1 MDKFEEVDLIKFLL
15 QVGETRLAI
24 KNLLIKMEIEAMEGT
39 EDWCTELYNI
49 YCKLYIGEP
58 DV

>member
-1 MDKFEEVDLIKFLL
+1 METLDDKILIHFLL
-15 QVGETRLAI
+15 EVGEARCRI
-24 KNLLIKMEIEAMEGT
+24 KELLVLMETKEMEGT

-49 YCKLYIGEP
+49 YCKLHIGEP